1 MNTTAELITEF
12 AKHTDATAERKK
24 KVFHM
29 IRKEEIHSVEEV
41 KRLLVGL
48 GIATWRVDA
57 CIKVHLAK

>member
-48 GIATWRVDA
+48 GIARGE
-57 CIKVHLAK
+57 